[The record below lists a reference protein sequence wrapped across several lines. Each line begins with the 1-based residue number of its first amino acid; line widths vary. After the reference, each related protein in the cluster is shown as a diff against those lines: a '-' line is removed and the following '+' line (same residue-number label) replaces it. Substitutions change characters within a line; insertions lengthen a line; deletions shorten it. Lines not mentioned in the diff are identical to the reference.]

1 MIRVRSEVGRLRE
14 VLMHEPGAEV
24 DLMVPSMMDELLF
37 EDILFGERAREE
49 HARFRRVLQLLG
61 VRVLEAR
68 ALLEE
73 TLREPSARTFLL
85 GALQAELPE
94 PVVANLEAL
103 PPRELAAALVHG
115 MRRTD
120 TGRAAV
126 EPNALFSIPPLPNWC
141 FQRDPQAIV
150 GDGVVIASMAAPA
163 RRRET
168 LLSRAVFRFHPAF
181 RGVPILHDASAAAA
195 AEETLE
201 GGDLVVLSG
210 DVLVVGQSERTSRA
224 AIESLCRALERR
236 DGAPRWVFAVLL
248 PRRRAYM
255 HLDTVFLPVDRD
267 ACLVYPQ
274 VILGPGAEVAA
285 VHERDLHARRGEFVE
300 VEGLLPALRRRGA
313 DLEPIPCGGADPIV
327 QQREQWTD
335 GANAFAVAP
344 GVVVLY
350 DRNRATAEELARHGF
365 RAIRAEDLLL
375 GRDEVDLDRGGRAL
389 ILLDSNEISRAR
401 GGPHCLAHPLLRE
414 D

>member
-14 VLMHEPGAEV
+14 VLVHEPGPEV

-68 ALLEE
+68 VLLEE
-73 TLREPSARTFLL
+73 ALRESNARSFLL
-85 GALQAELPE
+85 DGLRAELPE
-94 PVVANLEAL
+94 PVVADLEAL
-103 PPRELAAALVHG
+103 APRQLAAALVQG
-115 MRRTD
+115 IRRAAAE
-120 TGRAAV
+120 RAAV
-126 EPNALFSIPPLPNWC
+126 EPTALFSIPPLPNWC
-141 FQRDPQAIV
+141 FQRDPQAVV
-150 GDGVVIASMAAPA
+150 GEAVVIASMAAPA
-163 RRRET
+163 RRREA
-168 LLSRAVFRFHPAF
+168 LLSRTIFRFHPAF
-181 RGVPILHDASAAAA
+181 RGVPILRDASPTA
-195 AEETLE
+195 AEEGTLE
-201 GGDLVVLSG
+201 GGDVIVLSS

-224 AIESLCRALERR
+224 GIESLCRALERR
-236 DGAPRWVFAVLL
+236 DGAPRWVLAVLL

-274 VILGPGAEVAA
+274 VILGAGAEAAA
-285 VHERDLHARRGEFVE
+285 VYELDLHARGGQFVE
-300 VEGLLPALRRRGA
+300 AGDLLAALRRRGA
-313 DLEPIPCGGADPIV
+313 DLEPIPCGGSDPIV

-344 GVVVLY
+344 GIVVLY
-350 DRNRATAEELARHGF
+350 DRNRATADELARNGF

-401 GGPHCLAHPLLRE
+401 GGPHCLVHPLLRE